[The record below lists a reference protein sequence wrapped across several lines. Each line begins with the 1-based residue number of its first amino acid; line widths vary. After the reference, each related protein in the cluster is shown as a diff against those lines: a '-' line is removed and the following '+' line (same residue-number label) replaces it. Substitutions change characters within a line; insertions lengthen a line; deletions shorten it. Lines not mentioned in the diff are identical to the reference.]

1 MDAQAVMMEAL
12 MAKIEIKGTIEELE
26 RISIFLENNFIK
38 YAFVDDHDSDKAIGE
53 WEEPIDWPLDHLFDE
68 VD

>member
-1 MDAQAVMMEAL
+1 MDAQADMMEAL
-12 MAKIEIKGTIEELE
+12 MAKIEIKGTIEELQ

-38 YAFVDDHDSDKAIGE
+38 YSFTDSPDTDEPIGE
-53 WEEPIDWPLDHLFDE
+53 WEEPIDWPIDHFLSE